1 MNTVCCAIHKCR
13 LKLQQDPQTPSSSLR
28 SGLRQS
34 GELVCVQTNLFGKHG
49 EQVLSKEER
58 DHSTSL
64 MVRDASFFIELA
76 AGTTGMAQKCRNVY
90 IGFRTTCAPTRVGR
104 PIIFQQDNSKLHLI
118 SSLCSIV
125 NKLWVYELCK
135 LSCKCGKFNLTEFTF
150 LAMCK
155 LVRIISTV
163 KVELQHVVC
172 VQKH

>member
-1 MNTVCCAIHKCR
+1 MQIKASTGSSNTTIISEIWTETKWRTGLCTDK
-13 LKLQQDPQTPSSSLR
+13 SLWK
-28 SGLRQS
+28 
-34 GELVCVQTNLFGKHG
+34 TW
-49 EQVLSKEER
+49 KEER
-58 DHSTSL
+58 DHSASL
-64 MVRDASFFIELA
+64 MVRDASFSIELA

-135 LSCKCGKFNLTEFTF
+135 LSCKCGKLNLTEFTF